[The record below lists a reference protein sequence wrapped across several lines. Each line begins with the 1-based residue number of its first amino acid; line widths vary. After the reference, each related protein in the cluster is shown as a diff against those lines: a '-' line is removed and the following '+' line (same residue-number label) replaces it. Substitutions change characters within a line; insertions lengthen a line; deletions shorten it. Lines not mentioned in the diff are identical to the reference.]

1 MNAKEKI
8 EKGFIELSKIR
19 NTTNITVVDICDHLK
34 ISRKTFYNYFPDR
47 QAITE
52 KIFIDRVEKTIHDCL
67 KYGINTKNF
76 MTAIYNSYLEEKDFF
91 AIAIQENGQNSL
103 FDTII
108 SRMEIVF
115 NIIFRDIIE
124 NKTELEYLSYKFAS
138 LQAMLLKKWMK
149 NGMKESPEFMT
160 QMYLVSIEDYENK
173 HNEIVE
179 RKHIW

>member
-1 MNAKEKI
+1 
-8 EKGFIELSKIR
+8 
-19 NTTNITVVDICDHLK
+19 
-34 ISRKTFYNYFPDR
+34 
-47 QAITE
+47 
-52 KIFIDRVEKTIHDCL
+52 
-67 KYGINTKNF
+67 
-76 MTAIYNSYLEEKDFF
+76 
-91 AIAIQENGQNSL
+91 
-103 FDTII
+103 
-108 SRMEIVF
+108 MEIVF
-115 NIIFRDIIE
+115 NIIFCDIIE